1 MIVSNTFDELDNKF
15 HCLCKQFLDKSL
27 YVMYTNF
34 QNAIIKKKSSILTL
48 AKLNLELNKEIYQN
62 KYFFCDTCT
71 NFFISNEKKDQY
83 SIQIMKG
90 LDEDEEVPDE
100 GIDPLLEIVGIDR
113 KLRFQNKFV
122 SEIEES
128 TKYLIPEEDSSI
140 PAMIYNKQ
148 MSSDF

>member
-1 MIVSNTFDELDNKF
+1 
-15 HCLCKQFLDKSL
+15 
-27 YVMYTNF
+27 MYTNF
-34 QNAIIKKKSSILTL
+34 QNAITKKKSSILTL

-62 KYFFCDTCT
+62 KYFLCDTST

-100 GIDPLLEIVGIDR
+100 GIDPLLEIIGIDR

-140 PAMIYNKQ
+140 PGMTFNK
-148 MSSDF
+148 